1 MKKKCTLLPIS
12 LRNIHL
18 SFYHSLVI
26 DNLSLDLNSDGIT
39 IIMGF
44 NGAGKSTLLKLLSN
58 LLTPDSG
65 TITWAGNAVL
75 SKSLKLAQTIV
86 LQKPVMLRR
95 SVRENLKFVLKKR
108 EGSDNKG
115 VNSIDKKI
123 MSLLELVNL
132 ENLADRSARSLSL
145 GEQQRLSVIRSLA
158 LNPSIVYFD
167 EPTSGLDPLS
177 TKIIEDVIRQ
187 GGETGIKMVVVTHS
201 VSQAKR
207 LGDDIIFMHNGKV
220 IEQES
225 ANAFFNSPKSKEAK
239 SFLSG
244 VEVGD

>member
-1 MKKKCTLLPIS
+1 MKKICTLLPIS

-58 LLTPDSG
+58 LLTPDAG
-65 TITWAGNAVL
+65 TITWAENAVL

>member
-1 MKKKCTLLPIS
+1 MKKICTLLPIS

-58 LLTPDSG
+58 LLTPDAG